1 MTDTA
6 TGGASGLGAPSPPP
20 APRARQASEWTLP
33 HTVGLLALTGLSV
46 WMAVSRPS
54 GLYTS
59 WLVVMAAMLAFIL
72 IAGHGIKGVWR
83 GAFIDDRNRIS
94 LSRFQMLAWTIVLLS
109 GLATIVIAR
118 VASNAMTAMEVTI
131 DPNLWILMGISATS
145 LVGSP
150 MIQSN
155 KAARGS
161 DQGSAQDQVTAQGGS
176 LEEVAVQGQMVK
188 FKTIDKASW
197 SDLFTGEDV
206 SNFSF
211 LDLGKIQMFFFTVL
225 LVLSYGVSLGSLLLS
240 GTVPDALPSVSEGML
255 ALLGISHGGY
265 LVNKT
270 IPSRA
275 S

>member
-6 TGGASGLGAPSPPP
+6 SSGSPSHGAESPPP
-20 APRARQASEWTLP
+20 IPRDPRVGEWTWP
-33 HTVGLLALTGLSV
+33 HTGGLLALTGLGV
-46 WMAVSRPS
+46 WMAVSRPA
-54 GLYTS
+54 GIYTS

-83 GAFIDDRNRIS
+83 GAFIDERNRIS
-94 LSRFQMLAWTIVLLS
+94 LARFQMLAWTIVLLS

-118 VASNAMTAMEVTI
+118 VAGDAMTAMQITI

-155 KAARGS
+155 KAGRGQ
-161 DQGSAQDQVTAQGGS
+161 DRVSAHDQVTAQGGN
-176 LEEVAVQGQMVK
+176 LDEVAVLGQMVK

-240 GTVPDALPSVSEGML
+240 GNLPDALPSVSEGML

-275 S
+275 A